1 MKLTFR
7 ALLLVFLL
15 PPLSF
20 GQTELTKEQVLEDYT
35 ILKNVLTSGHPNFY
49 EYTTKAEWND
59 LFANFEKEMNAVEN
73 DHDLYKS
80 IVQLTDHVRDGHLI
94 VMRPQLPSVPKLFPL
109 LLKIIDG
116 GFYTDTDDFGI
127 PVGSKIMSIDGI
139 SGTELRKRLLK
150 YAPSDGFNTTK
161 KDRQVE
167 REFGILLFYEFG
179 AKSNYQVKYKTPVNE
194 TFSKNI
200 ESQPFASIGKN
211 FVNRNSYF
219 SLYHKNENRAEH
231 AKNTLGKKEPFVYFV
246 DSLNTAVLTMNSF
259 FLEAEEFQAGLK
271 DIFKE
276 IKRRKVEHLVIDVR
290 QNEGGYP
297 LNCIHAFSYIA
308 PQPFKQRESSHV
320 VTSTLPEKPFS
331 QNLVQDYTYE
341 TFFEKYYQN
350 TTKEGDRWVLTH
362 DENEHLMVPNKKGF
376 KGKTYV
382 LVGGKTFSAGSSFAL
397 FCKNEGITLVG
408 EETGGGYYLQ
418 TGGYP
423 IIYTLPHSKIKVL
436 TSFVGISRYTKNK
449 TVNKGSGI
457 LPDAEVPL
465 TVQDLIDGKDGPL
478 DYVLRQIEDK

>member
-1 MKLTFR
+1 MQLKLCIT
-7 ALLLVFLL
+7 LLSFLF
-15 PPLSF
+15 PSLSF
-20 GQTELTKEQVLEDYT
+20 GQTGLTKKEVLEDYT
-35 ILKNVLTSGHPNFY
+35 ILKNVLTSGHPNLY
-49 EYTTKAEWND
+49 EYTTKAEWNG
-59 LFANFEKEMNAVEN
+59 LFANFEKEMGAIEN

-80 IVQLTDHVRDGHLI
+80 IVKLTDLVRDGHLI
-94 VMRPQLPSVPKLFPL
+94 VMRPQLPTVPKLFPL

-116 GFYTDTDDFGI
+116 EFYTDIDDFGI
-127 PVGSKIMSIDGI
+127 PVGSEIMSIDGI
-139 SGTELRKRLLK
+139 SGSELRNRLLK

-179 AKSNYQVKYKTPVNE
+179 AKGNYQVKYKTPANQ

-200 ESQPFASIGKN
+200 ESQPFESIGKN

-219 SLYHKNENRAEH
+219 SRYHKNENRAQH
-231 AKNTLGKKEPFVYFV
+231 AQNTLGKKEPFVYFV

-259 FLEAEEFQAGLK
+259 FLETEQFQTVLK

-276 IKRRKVEHLVIDVR
+276 VKRKKVEHLVIDVR

-308 PQPFKQRESSHV
+308 QQPFKQRELSHV
-320 VTSTLPEKPFS
+320 VTSSLPEEPFS
-331 QNLVQDYTYE
+331 QNLVQGYTYE

-350 TTKEGDRWVLTH
+350 ATKEGNKWVLTR

-382 LVGGKTFSAGSSFAL
+382 LVGGKTFSAGASFAL

-436 TSFVGISRYTKNK
+436 TSFVGITRYTKNK
-449 TVNKGSGI
+449 TVKKGSGV
-457 LPDAEVPL
+457 LPDTKIQL
-465 TVQDLIDGKDGPL
+465 TVEDLIDGKDSQL
-478 DYVLRQIEDK
+478 DHVLRQIDDN